1 MMRYLQ
7 SDTLS
12 KMRMQNFD
20 AWAANFG
27 EPVTAIELAPEG
39 TGYRAKTRFSRFFN
53 LPELMNIF
61 KEAADIKM
69 SDELNLDVPT
79 AHFHNIAVLPSELQK
94 DMVQELSERAAAVH
108 NKKVTPDVD
117 NMLKITSDGRKIG
130 LDQRLMNPNLPD
142 NPDSKVNVCVK
153 NVFDIYTKTAEKKST
168 QIIFCDFST
177 PNGKGFNLYDDI
189 RDKLIAKGVA
199 KEEIAFIH
207 DADSEAKKK
216 ELFAKVRS
224 GKVRVLLGSTAKCG
238 AGMNVQDKLA
248 AIHHLDCPWRPSD
261 LEQREGRIIRQGN
274 ENKDVDIFRYVT
286 EATFDAYLYQ
296 TIENKQ
302 RFISQIMTSKSPVR
316 SCEDVDE
323 ATLSYAEVKA
333 LCAGN
338 PLIKEKMD
346 LDIAVAKLK
355 VLKSSYISQR
365 YTLEDE
371 IIKEYPNQIVAL
383 EKRIS
388 AYEKDLDHMRTVK
401 APDEGISPMV
411 IAGKAYTDKEK
422 AGEAL
427 ESAMKTVKSTTDKYN
442 IGSYKGFDMYLS
454 YSSFGQQFTLDL
466 KREGIHSI
474 SLGGS
479 NAGNITRID
488 NVLDSIEK
496 RIEGSKEQLKMVH
509 EQREEAK
516 AELAKPFAHEQELA
530 DKSAR
535 LAQLNAEL
543 NLDAGANGSDISAD
557 ERPSLLDQ
565 ISDIK
570 KLSKEKK
577 DKDKGIGQNPEKGDP
592 AKGDDRQAI

>member
-1 MMRYLQ
+1 M
-7 SDTLS
+7 
-12 KMRMQNFD
+12 KMQNFD

-27 EPVTAIELAPEG
+27 EAVTAIELAPEG
-39 TGYRAKTRFSRFFN
+39 TGYRSKTRFSRFFN

-69 SDELNLDVPT
+69 SDQLNLDVPT

-94 DMVQELSERAAAVH
+94 EMVQELSKRAAAVH
-108 NKKVTPDVD
+108 NKMVAPEVD
-117 NMLKITSDGRKIG
+117 NMPKITGDGRKIG

-142 NPDSKVNVCVK
+142 NPDSKVNICVK

-177 PNGKGFNLYDDI
+177 LSGKKFNLYDDI

-207 DADSEAKKK
+207 DADNEVKKK
-216 ELFAKVRS
+216 ELFAKIRS

-238 AGMNVQDKLA
+238 AGMNVQDKLV

-296 TIENKQ
+296 MIENKQ

-346 LDIAVAKLK
+346 LDIDVAKLK
-355 VLKSSYISQR
+355 VLKSSYASQR
-365 YTLEDE
+365 YTLEDK
-371 IIKEYPNQIVAL
+371 IIKEYPNQIKAL
-383 EKRIS
+383 ENRIA
-388 AYEKDLDHMRTVK
+388 AYEKDFEHIRSVK

-411 IAGKAYTDKEK
+411 IVGKAYTDKET

-427 ESAMKTVKSTTDKYN
+427 ASAMKTVKSTTDKYN

-466 KREGIHSI
+466 KREGTHSI
-474 SLGGS
+474 VLGDS
-479 NAGNITRID
+479 NTGNITRIE
-488 NVLDSIEK
+488 NALDSIEK

-516 AELAKPFAHEQELA
+516 AELAKPFAREQELA
-530 DKSAR
+530 EKSAR

-543 NLDAGANGSDISAD
+543 NIDAGANGSDISAD
-557 ERPSLLDQ
+557 EKPSLLGQ

-577 DKDKGIGQNPEKGDP
+577 DKYKGIEQNPEKGDTT
-592 AKGDDRQAI
+592 KGDDRRAI